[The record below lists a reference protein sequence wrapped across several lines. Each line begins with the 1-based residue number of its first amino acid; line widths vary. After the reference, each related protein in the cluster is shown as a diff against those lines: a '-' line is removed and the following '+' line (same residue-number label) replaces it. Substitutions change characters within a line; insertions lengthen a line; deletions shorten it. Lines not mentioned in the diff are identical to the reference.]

1 MNKILVFILLLLFGY
16 NQVFSQDIITIDAF
30 VLDKSTNQPIP
41 YVNIGFVDKSI
52 GTASNEKGSFKLQ
65 YEEDYIRN
73 FDVLQFSSLGYKTLK
88 IKAPDLFS
96 KLSNT
101 NKIYLQPDIQSLD
114 ELIITAPET
123 EKKQVG
129 GLDFDGYTIGYWK
142 EEVALGGEIAT
153 RLKINKK
160 DSKLLDLKL
169 RILENISDSIK
180 LRVNIYDS
188 NKKLP
193 NKNLLS
199 TNIFHVVTKKIGI
212 DTINLKPYNIK
223 VDNDIIVSIELVEV
237 FGDKVGFVV
246 AGIGSGTTFTRYIS
260 QDKWEEIKDATMSF
274 QVLTSFPKKYNK
286 IEKRTKPNTITIL
299 WDNSESMFL
308 NRNINKEFEFLKT
321 YLNTIKNVKVRVVK
335 FNMEIT
341 SDKTFEVKKGESELL
356 LNHLK
361 NTTYEAGTS
370 FTDVFSK
377 NSFNSDIVMLFGD
390 GYSTL
395 SDFEYNFRNPIF
407 CISSNYKTNHKVL
420 QEISQSSDASY
431 VNLNKTSI
439 SSALRYMEF
448 DILDKTVYDEA
459 SVLDNRNTI
468 YGVVQSKSG
477 PLEGV
482 SVSIKNTYDEVFT
495 DEEGKYEIKAD
506 YGDILLVNY
515 FGVKQKAITVS
526 NKKNIDIDLELNI
539 EFLEEISVSGI
550 NEKSNDNDNIARLG
564 NRKLGYASNYIS
576 ENDIRPSDIYFVD
589 VLRRTP
595 GVNVS
600 GTPINANIWIRDKRT
615 PPAVFVDGLYSLN
628 YLNLSPQN
636 IKSITVLR
644 SLAGINRFGSD
655 AAGGAILVTTK
666 TSEFSSEEQLK
677 NWALLTGNDYD
688 QTKFYPETNS
698 KVSNFVNELYAAS
711 SFNEAL
717 QIYEAQKTRFEQL
730 PIFFYFDASE
740 YFERWDSTKA
750 YNILTSIADIA
761 YNNVKALKTLAYKLE
776 ALNKYEEARF
786 IYKRILELNPKQAQS
801 YRDMALAYQNTGNY
815 NKAMLLY
822 KQMLLGTIPEVDF
835 SGLRS
840 VIENELRH
848 LVMLHKAEVDYND
861 LSPDLLS
868 LNFKKD
874 MRFVFEWN
882 NPLAEFELQ
891 FVNPDNKYFTWE
903 LSEFSKKERILDG
916 IQKGY
921 QTEEFFIDDAE
932 PGKWLINIKNLKG
945 EETQNPTYLKY
956 TVYKNFA
963 KPNETKSVR
972 VIKLFELQ
980 SKATLDEF
988 VYN

>member
-1 MNKILVFILLLLFGY
+1 MNKILVLILLLLYGY

-30 VLDKSTNQPIP
+30 VLDKLTNEPIP
-41 YVNIGFVDKSI
+41 YVNIGFVGKSI
-52 GTASNEKGSFKLQ
+52 GTASNEKGRFKMQ
-65 YEEDYIRN
+65 YQEDYIKD

-88 IKAPDLFS
+88 IKASELFS

-101 NKIYLQPDIQSLD
+101 NKLYLQPNIQSLE

-123 EKKQVG
+123 DKKQVG
-129 GLDFDGYTIGYWK
+129 SLDYDGYTIGYWK
-142 EEVALGGEIAT
+142 EDMALGGEIAT
-153 RLKINKK
+153 KLKINKK

-193 NKNLLS
+193 DKNLLN

-223 VDNDIIVSIELVEV
+223 VDKDIIVSIELVEV

-246 AGIGSGTTFTRYIS
+246 AGSGSGATYTRYIS
-260 QDKWEEIKDATMSF
+260 QDKWKEIKDATMSF
-274 QVLTSFPKKYNK
+274 QVLTSFPKKHNK
-286 IEKRTKPNTITIL
+286 IEKRIIPNTITIL
-299 WDNSESMFL
+299 WDSSESMLL
-308 NRNINKEFEFLKT
+308 NRNINKELEFLEA
-321 YLNTIKNVKVRVVK
+321 YLNSIKNVKVRVVK
-335 FNMEIT
+335 FNMGIID
-341 SDKTFEVKKGESELL
+341 DKSFEVKKGDTELL

-370 FTDVFSK
+370 FASVLSNNWFYSDV
-377 NSFNSDIVMLFGD
+377 IMLFSD
-390 GYSTL
+390 GVSAF
-395 SDFEYNFRNPIF
+395 SDFDHNFSNPTF
-407 CISSNYKTNHKVL
+407 SISSSYIANHKVL
-420 QEISQSSDASY
+420 QEISQSTDANY
-431 VNLNKTSI
+431 LNLNKTSL
-439 SSALRYMEF
+439 SSALRYMAF
-448 DILDKTVYDEA
+448 DIVDKTVYDET
-459 SVLDNRNTI
+459 SNSNKRNTI
-468 YGVVQSKSG
+468 YGIVQSKSG

-495 DEEGKYEIKAD
+495 DKDGKYEIKAD
-506 YGDILLVNY
+506 YGDILLINY
-515 FGVKQKAITVS
+515 FGVKQKEIAIS
-526 NKKNIDIDLELNI
+526 SKKNIDIDLEFNI
-539 EFLEEISVSGI
+539 EFLEEVSVSGI
-550 NEKSNDNDNIARLG
+550 NEKSNENDNIARLG

-589 VLRRTP
+589 ILRRTP

-600 GTPINANIWIRDKRT
+600 GATINANIWIRDRRT

-636 IKSITVLR
+636 IQSITVLR
-644 SLAGINRFGSD
+644 SLAAINRFGAD
-655 AAGGAILVTTK
+655 ATGGAILVTTK
-666 TSEFSSEEQLK
+666 TSQFSSEEQLK
-677 NWALLTGNDYD
+677 NWARLTDNNYN
-688 QTKFYPETNS
+688 QTKLYPKTNS
-698 KVSNFVNELYAAS
+698 KVSHFVSELHNAS

-717 QIYEAQKTRFEQL
+717 QIYEAKKTRFKQL
-730 PIFFYFDASE
+730 PISFYFDASE

-786 IYKRILELNPKQAQS
+786 IYKRILELNPKQSQS
-801 YRDMALAYQNTGNY
+801 FRDMALAYQNTGAY

-848 LVMLHKAEVDYND
+848 LVMLHKSKVDYKD
-861 LSPDLLS
+861 LSSDLLS
-868 LNFKKD
+868 LKFKKD
-874 MRFVFEWN
+874 IRLVFEWN

-916 IQKGY
+916 LQKGY
-921 QTEEFFIDDAE
+921 QTEEFFIDDAK
-932 PGKWLINIKNLKG
+932 PGKWLINIKNLKK
-945 EETQNPTYLKY
+945 EDTQNPTYLKY

-963 KPNETKSVR
+963 KPNETKTVR

-980 SKATLDEF
+980 NKATLDEF
-988 VYN
+988 IYY